1 MIPPKPPSIGKLAFS
16 ITLAKH
22 ANLSL
27 LADGCISMA
36 QLKQIHCQMIT
47 TARIHDT
54 YAASRLLNFCALA
67 DSGDLNYALKLFKST
82 PEPNSFMWNTIIRA
96 RASSQNPQE
105 AMLLY
110 NDMRRFGVTPG
121 KHTFPFVLKACS
133 NLLSLQTQ
141 QQPEMKLAVI
151 FIICIFWL
159 IASADILQNPDF
171 ELPITNLPTNS
182 TSPFVLL
189 NENSTIPGWTFQGEV
204 RYVTAG
210 VNASLPRN
218 GHAIML
224 GQDGKIN
231 QTFTANGDV
240 MQYLL
245 TFTLAQAGQNCKAN
259 VSLVVSAPDSSME
272 FSLTQK
278 YSKETREV
286 YGHRLGSWGDGEY
299 INLILQSQA
308 TDVDPNSACWPVV
321 DTLLLKTIGPPAQ
334 NSDNLLPNG
343 GFESGPAFLDSS
355 GEGILLV
362 SEPSLVESALQQWT
376 TMGNVKYIN
385 SKNYFVPEGKAAI
398 EIVSEVSGIQ
408 TAKPLSEGSNYNLE
422 FMLGDANDSCSG
434 EFIVGVVAGASA
446 QNISLL
452 SSGTGAAKKYSMTFK
467 GEPSPT
473 PITFLSY
480 KTTQRKDGVFCGPV
494 IDGVVLSASHGHKS
508 DLQLIFLFALLHVAL
523 LQMS

>member
-1 MIPPKPPSIGKLAFS
+1 M
-16 ITLAKH
+16 
-22 ANLSL
+22 
-27 LADGCISMA
+27 
-36 QLKQIHCQMIT
+36 
-47 TARIHDT
+47 
-54 YAASRLLNFCALA
+54 
-67 DSGDLNYALKLFKST
+67 
-82 PEPNSFMWNTIIRA
+82 
-96 RASSQNPQE
+96 
-105 AMLLY
+105 
-110 NDMRRFGVTPG
+110 
-121 KHTFPFVLKACS
+121 
-133 NLLSLQTQ
+133 
-141 QQPEMKLAVI
+141 
-151 FIICIFWL
+151 
-159 IASADILQNPDF
+159 QNPDF

-218 GHAIML
+218 GHAILL

-278 YSKETREV
+278 YSKETWEV

-321 DTLLLKTIGPPAQ
+321 DTLLLKTIGPPA
-334 NSDNLLPNG
+334 
-343 GFESGPAFLDSS
+343 FLDSS
-355 GEGILLV
+355 GEGVLLV

-398 EIVSEVSGIQ
+398 EIVSGVSSIQ

-446 QNISLL
+446 QNFSLL

-508 DLQLIFLFALLHVAL
+508 NLQLIFLFALLHVAL